1 MVLWS
6 LGARVSVAILIS
18 LGGTAA
24 MAQQYPSKP
33 IRFIL
38 PYLPSG
44 PNDLIARMLAKGM
57 TEKWGQP
64 VVVDSRAGAQGNIG
78 MDLVA
83 KSPPDGYT
91 IIQSTGFTLT
101 VNPLIYK
108 LPYDVLKDFAPIS
121 LLVSSAAV
129 LVVTPSLPAKN
140 VADLLRLA
148 RRQPQEL
155 TYGSAGNGGFGHVSG
170 VMLQMRTKTQMT
182 HVPYK
187 SSAPALTDVAAGN
200 IAFLFNNV
208 ITTVPFIEAGRVRAI
223 AVSSRERSPALPD
236 VPTVS
241 ESGVLGYES
250 TTWNALLAPAGTPT
264 SVVSTLNSEVGRILN
279 SQEMRERI
287 SAGGGVVTSS
297 TPAQLTAKIKEEMNR
312 MSQVIKFSGLT
323 AE

>member
-1 MVLWS
+1 MLPWPVS
-6 LGARVSVAILIS
+6 ARFFVALLMTLS
-18 LGGTAA
+18 GTAA
-24 MAQQYPSKP
+24 LAQQYPSKP

-57 TEKWGQP
+57 TETWGQP
-64 VVVDSRAGAQGNIG
+64 VVVESRAGAQGNIG

-83 KSPPDGYT
+83 KSPPDGFT
-91 IIQSTGFTLT
+91 IVQATGFTLT
-101 VNPLIYK
+101 VNPFIYK

-129 LVVTPSLPAKN
+129 LVVAPSLPVKN
-140 VADLLRLA
+140 VTDLVRLA
-148 RRQPQEL
+148 RSRPKEL

-170 VMLQMRTKTQMT
+170 VMLQMLTKTQMT

-187 SSAPALTDVAAGN
+187 SSAPALIDVASGN
-200 IAFLFNNV
+200 ISFLFNNV

-250 TTWNALLAPAGTPT
+250 TTWNALLAPAGTPAN
-264 SVVSTLNSEVGRILN
+264 VISTLNSEVVRILN

-287 SAGGGVVTSS
+287 GAGGAVTPS
-297 TPAQLTAKIKEEMNR
+297 TPAQLTAKIKEEMSR
-312 MSQVIKFSGLT
+312 MSEVIKFSGLT